1 MNTKR
6 GLIGTAAGFVS
17 YLLFTYLFIFFTSYS
32 IGNFLFLLPIFS
44 FLAGIGI
51 GYFIKKFKECLIF
64 GGISGIVGIAV
75 VLALNFEHL
84 SNNLLG
90 VMGLNAM
97 GLFFGFGFG
106 GILYYRHTRK
116 IKIINEITRKDHNA

>member
-6 GLIGTAAGFVS
+6 GLIGIVAGFVS
-17 YLLFTYLFIFFTSYS
+17 YVLFTYLFIFFNE
-32 IGNFLFLLPIFS
+32 GNFLFLSILPFFS

-51 GYFIKKFKECLIF
+51 GYFIKEFKECLIY
-64 GGISGIVGIAV
+64 GGISVIIGIAV
-75 VLALNFEHL
+75 VFGLNFEHL
-84 SNNLLG
+84 NNNLLG

-116 IKIINEITRKDHNA
+116 IKIVKKISRKENA